1 MEKKSTIFSYIA
13 QIMIVFGFAM
23 LMLNIFCIIFGENAK
38 DFSALFE
45 FGNVGIPVNIVFQF
59 LCVSAL
65 IVFFRFIFFTDVVI
79 KKMDIWLRT
88 IGLLMTV
95 IITIVGFIIA
105 FHWFPVN
112 MWQPWVMFFLCLVLS
127 FLGSLFVMI
136 LKEKIENKRMEE
148 ALRKIKKD
156 EERIV

>member
-1 MEKKSTIFSYIA
+1 MA
-13 QIMIVFGFAM
+13 
-23 LMLNIFCIIFGENAK
+23 
-38 DFSALFE
+38 
-45 FGNVGIPVNIVFQF
+45 
-59 LCVSAL
+59 
-65 IVFFRFIFFTDVVI
+65 
-79 KKMDIWLRT
+79 IWLRT

-156 EERIV
+156 EDRIV

>member
-13 QIMIVFGFAM
+13 QIMIIFGFAM

-79 KKMDIWLRT
+79 KKMAIWLRT

-95 IITIVGFIIA
+95 IIT
-105 FHWFPVN
+105 
-112 MWQPWVMFFLCLVLS
+112 
-127 FLGSLFVMI
+127 
-136 LKEKIENKRMEE
+136 R
-148 ALRKIKKD
+148 
-156 EERIV
+156 